1 MFFPFLD
8 GFSDYLVDGPI
19 IRVLT
24 VFTLQVDRP
33 GATEGKCVTL
43 PAVPEEW
50 LACRRSVRC
59 GSGLD
64 SSQGADF
71 RPVERR
77 SK

>member
-1 MFFPFLD
+1 MFLPFSE

-50 LACRRSVRC
+50 LACRRSVR
-59 GSGLD
+59 
-64 SSQGADF
+64 
-71 RPVERR
+71 
-77 SK
+77 